1 MTKVTTTEAVN
12 LIKSEG
18 NQFFTVTFTKKN
30 GEERVLNGRRGVAKY
45 ANGEGLKFNPSD
57 YNLLTVYDVQAKGY
71 RMINCEGITHLRID
85 GINFEIEEN
94 LPWE

>member
-30 GEERVLNGRRGVAKY
+30 GEERVLNGRRGVVKY
-45 ANGEGLKFNPSD
+45 VNGEGMKYVPSD
-57 YNLLTVYDVQAKGY
+57 YDLLTVYDVQAEGY
-71 RMINCEGITHLRID
+71 RMISCNTISALRIGGVD
-85 GINFEIEEN
+85 YIVEKGA
-94 LPWE
+94 